1 MFIPPGRA
9 ELGFMTV
16 EIDRI
21 DVRILDALQKD
32 GSLSAAQ
39 LAERCNLTTTTAW
52 RRLTRLEESGAIKG
66 RVALL
71 DRKKLGLNVVV
82 FVEIKLAT
90 TGRDA
95 LGAFE
100 RSIQK
105 HPEVLDCYTI
115 MGDKDFLLR
124 IVVPSIEAYEAF
136 FLDHLSRIPG
146 VQAVNSTIALSVIK
160 ESTILPLPNK

>member
-1 MFIPPGRA
+1 
-9 ELGFMTV
+9 MTLA
-16 EIDRI
+16 IDRI
-21 DVRILDALQKD
+21 DARILDVLQRD
-32 GSLSAAQ
+32 GSLSTAQ

-52 RRLTRLEESGAIKG
+52 RRLQRLENAGAIKA

-71 DRKKLGLNVVV
+71 NRRVLGLNVVV

-90 TGRDA
+90 TGREA
-95 LGAFE
+95 LAAFE
-100 RSIQK
+100 QAIQR

-115 MGDKDFLLR
+115 MGDMDFMLR

-146 VQAVNSTIALSVIK
+146 VQAVHSRIALSVIK
-160 ESTILPLPNK
+160 ESTAIPLPQR

>member
-1 MFIPPGRA
+1 
-9 ELGFMTV
+9 MTV

-21 DVRILDALQKD
+21 DARILDALQKD